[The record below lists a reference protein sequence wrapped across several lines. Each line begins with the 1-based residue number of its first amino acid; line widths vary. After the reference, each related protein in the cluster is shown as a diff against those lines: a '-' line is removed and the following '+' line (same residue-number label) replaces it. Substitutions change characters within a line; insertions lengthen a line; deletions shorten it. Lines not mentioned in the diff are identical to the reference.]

1 MNTGSIT
8 RPKQQDLSLVI
19 VKCKKIGVTQVA
31 ERHRERRRRRL
42 KNKTVRFSTLRNQQ
56 FQHRHIN

>member
-19 VKCKKIGVTQVA
+19 VKCKKIGVTQWQKGTG
-31 ERHRERRRRRL
+31 RGGGGG
-42 KNKTVRFSTLRNQQ
+42 
-56 FQHRHIN
+56 